1 MSNFSHQPSPMTFE
15 YSATLL
21 LFLIIIIIVATRK
34 GTMLASFV
42 VCRWWSPEFELSKN
56 HPDFFSTFAPWAGN
70 RKSDTYSGTVH
81 FNGRPRD
88 KLFPRISAYVP
99 QEFGTCGVFFFS
111 EKSTEDWWFAVVGGS
126 ISNNPFHIEVRIVN
140 CQHWQKICGWL
151 VAM

>member
-15 YSATLL
+15 YKPSSSSSSLSSSLQQGKVRCWHHL
-21 LFLIIIIIVATRK
+21 LFVDDDPQNLNYPKITQIFFPLLPREPATGKVTPIVGQCTSMA
-34 GTMLASFV
+34 GQ
-42 VCRWWSPEFELSKN
+42 EIN
-56 HPDFFSTFAPWAGN
+56 FSRESLLMCLRNLGPAG
-70 RKSDTYSGTVH
+70 
-81 FNGRPRD
+81 
-88 KLFPRISAYVP
+88 
-99 QEFGTCGVFFFS
+99 CFFFS